1 MAYIFIFEGPDYT
14 GKSSCV
20 KYCEEELKKNYTDR
34 EIKVIRSPGGT
45 PFGEKIRDIAR
56 VEAKGLIEQS
66 GAFIASLLSV
76 YEYLTSDEV
85 ANSKDII
92 LLDRWVYSLLVYQ
105 LNDLKGNRISHSLI
119 KLAEDM
125 SRIPSQVFL
134 FDVSFEQLMERIK
147 ASDKTEEKDRFENS
161 KEEEKKRIL
170 RNYSLLTIPHSM
182 RLHTDRLNLDL
193 CKTLTLT
200 EIIKKVEHI

>member
-20 KYCEEELKKNYTDR
+20 KHCEEELKKNYTDR

-45 PFGEKIRDIAR
+45 PLGEKIRDIAR
-56 VEAKGLIEQS
+56 VEAKGTIEQA
-66 GAFIASLLSV
+66 GAYLASLLSV
-76 YEYLTSDEV
+76 YEYLTSEEV
-85 ANSKDII
+85 VNSKDII
-92 LLDRWVYSLLVYQ
+92 LLDRWVHSLFVYQ
-105 LNDLKGNRISHSLI
+105 LEDLKKTRISQSLI

-125 SRIPSQVFL
+125 SKIPSQVFL

-147 ASDKTEEKDRFENS
+147 ASDKIEEKDRFENS

-170 RNYSLLTIPHSM
+170 RNYSLLSLPHSM
-182 RLHTDRLNLDL
+182 RLHTDRLNLNL

-200 EIIKKVEHI
+200 EIIKKVESL